1 MLSKQDLEAFD
12 KLLDK
17 KIEPL
22 KTSVKEL
29 GEKIGDLEEKVDDKT
44 SDLYNSIF
52 TLRAENSEDHRGIKR
67 RVKEFKEE
75 FNAFMKHFDGF
86 LQDTRK
92 DVARIKSHL
101 KLPPIS

>member
-1 MLSKQDLEAFD
+1 MLSTDDVKRIEQAVG

-22 KTSVKEL
+22 N
-29 GEKIGDLEEKVDDKT
+29 EKILDLEDELKDHKSDIT
-44 SDLYNSIF
+44 SSIL
-52 TLRAENSEDHRGIKR
+52 TLRVEMREDFTTMKR
-67 RVKEFKEE
+67 RIREFKEE
-75 FNAFMKHFDGF
+75 FNAFMKHFDSF